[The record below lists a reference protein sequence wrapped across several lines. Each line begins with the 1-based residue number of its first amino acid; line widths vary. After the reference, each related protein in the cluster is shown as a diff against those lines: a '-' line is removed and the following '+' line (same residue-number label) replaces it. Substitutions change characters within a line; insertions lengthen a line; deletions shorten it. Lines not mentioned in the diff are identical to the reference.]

1 MALPQP
7 EPAGSSGAR
16 QTAAP
21 RPDHRAEQRQRILAA
36 AAACFARDGF
46 HAASM
51 QKICAEAGMS
61 PGALYRYFP
70 SKESIIAAI
79 VESERAERLAVFDAV
94 GQAPSVIGALTD
106 CMRRILVDGAF
117 AAARLGPEVMAEAI
131 RNADLRAAVE
141 PDEVE
146 TRAQLRA
153 AIDQGVALGEI
164 DPAFDL
170 DTVALLLQIM
180 GDGIILHD
188 QLHPEWKLVDRLP
201 GFEALVRRML
211 APRSATEG

>member
-1 MALPQP
+1 MALPQSIP
-7 EPAGSSGAR
+7 GGTSDVR
-16 QTAAP
+16 DAP
-21 RPDHRAEQRQRILAA
+21 PRSDHRAEQRQRILAA

-94 GQAPSVIGALTD
+94 TQASSVIGALTD

-141 PDEVE
+141 PDETE

-153 AIDQGVALGEI
+153 ALEQGMASGEI
-164 DPAFDL
+164 DPSFDI
-170 DTVALLLQIM
+170 DTIATLFQIM
-180 GDGIILHD
+180 GDGIILHH
-188 QLHPEWKLVDRLP
+188 QLHPEWQIVDRLP
-201 GFEALVRRML
+201 EFEMLVRRML
-211 APRSATEG
+211 APRPAAQA